1 MVISLPNL
9 EGDNF
14 PGGHS
19 REALSGDQGIHE
31 FVERL
36 AAAKPLP
43 GGGCAAAF
51 AGSLAA
57 ALGEMMAGLTE
68 GREKFSTQ
76 DHQVRE
82 IHAKL
87 TDARRNLFSL
97 VWEDSAAFESLLHAL
112 KLPRQTD
119 EEIAVRAEAIQ
130 QGLRIAT
137 ETPVR
142 TAREAF
148 EVLRCLSILIRIGNP
163 NARTDVAVGAQL
175 AHACLRGAYYN
186 VLANVPALKDR
197 PYAENCRAETSE
209 LARKAQ
215 GIMQQIESLI
225 TGA

>member
-1 MVISLPNL
+1 MANSLPNS
-9 EGDNF
+9 EGDRLA
-14 PGGHS
+14 GGNPM
-19 REALSGDQGIHE
+19 EALPGDQGIHE

-43 GGGCAAAF
+43 GGGSAAAF

-68 GREKFSTQ
+68 GREKFSAQ

-82 IHAKL
+82 IHSKL
-87 TDARRNLFSL
+87 THARRTLFSL
-97 VWEDSAAFESLLHAL
+97 VREDSDAFESLLHAL

-119 EEIAVRAEAIQ
+119 EETAVRAEAIQ
-130 QGLRIAT
+130 KSLRIAT

-148 EVLRCLSILIRIGNP
+148 EVLRCLSILIWIGNP

-175 AHACLRGAYYN
+175 AHACLRGAYFN
-186 VLANVPALKDR
+186 VLANIPALKDK

-225 TGA
+225 AGA